1 MPCACG
7 PHLNLRE
14 LENHSKSGWWI
25 NLKLGENYEGFDEE
39 RYPHEYIQDVHVEMV
54 ADRFF

>member
-1 MPCACG
+1 
-7 PHLNLRE
+7 LNLRE